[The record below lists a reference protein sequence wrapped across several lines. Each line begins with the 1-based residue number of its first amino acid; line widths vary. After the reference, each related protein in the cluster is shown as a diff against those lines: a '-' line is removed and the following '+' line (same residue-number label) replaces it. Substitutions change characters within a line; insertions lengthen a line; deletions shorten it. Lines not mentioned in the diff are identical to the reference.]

1 MQGKEIA
8 FFGKITAGFTHE
20 MKNVLAIIRESAGL
34 TEDLLSLSPE
44 AQETHREKI
53 QKALGTVQNQVQRG
67 VELTD
72 RLNRFA
78 HTPDHPTARIDLREA
93 LEHLTALAQRFARLK
108 QVLLRY
114 APPADPIRLETR
126 PLELQMA
133 LFQGVAC
140 CLDLLPADSEI
151 QAYPRPAEK
160 GAAVEFRCRGDLP
173 GAGNFAEGIT
183 DSANWTVLQEN
194 AALLGGRVTVDGAT
208 RSITLFMTD
217 LSGIS

>member
-8 FFGKITAGFTHE
+8 FFGKITAGITHE

-34 TEDLLSLSPE
+34 IEDLLSLSPE
-44 AQETHREKI
+44 TSGTHREKI

-78 HTPDHPTARIDLREA
+78 HTPDHPTARIDLRDA

-108 QVLLRY
+108 QVLLRQT
-114 APPADPIRLETR
+114 APSDPIHLETR

-133 LFQGVAC
+133 LFHGVAC
-140 CLDLLPADSEI
+140 CLDLLPADSELE
-151 QAYPRPAEK
+151 ALPRPAEK
-160 GAAVEFRCRGDLP
+160 GATVEFRCRTAQP
-173 GAGNFAEGIT
+173 KAGNFAEGVAA
-183 DSANWTVLQEN
+183 SVNWTALQESA
-194 AALLGGRVTVDGAT
+194 AALGGCVTVDSAA
-208 RSITLFMTD
+208 SAITLFVAD
-217 LSGIS
+217 LSG